1 MRSDRSA
8 PGASVE
14 IETSD
19 NGANR
24 DGSSRPSPK
33 AKTSQWGAERVNEVE
48 VIPPKKGIVNRDS
61 SGIEPPILVT
71 RFHL

>member
-1 MRSDRSA
+1 MQSNPPNGSVEIFQSTYWFNFFASPILLHETA

-48 VIPPKKGIVNRDS
+48 
-61 SGIEPPILVT
+61 
-71 RFHL
+71 